1 MIKRFEYTYEL
12 AWKTLQDLL
21 KEKGYS
27 DIAGPRP
34 VIEQCLEDGILGNG
48 EVWMRMIKSRNLTAH
63 VYDEK
68 TVDEIAEIIR
78 SEPLGCCLKSIIV
91 AIVSLRASKFL
102 LKKDSK
108 PIFSS
113 ASALLFCLL
122 FFGKFCVK
130 ISFIS
135 SKTALSM
142 PCFI

>member
-1 MIKRFEYTYEL
+1 MQNSKEVRWQQRFVNFSKALLQLEKALERKELSDLEEEGMIKRFEYTYEL

-78 SEPLGCCLKSIIV
+78 SEYHK
-91 AIVSLRASKFL
+91 AFK
-102 LKKDSK
+102 
-108 PIFSS
+108 
-113 ASALLFCLL
+113 ALEEKLQQEIS
-122 FFGKFCVK
+122 GK
-130 ISFIS
+130 
-135 SKTALSM
+135 
-142 PCFI
+142 